1 MTDTKY
7 VRLADRLANGCC
19 VDISSGWSIAG
30 LDVVEVPTENTVAQ
44 EFVRINLQRGV
55 LEPASRAEFEE
66 VMEQG
71 SRDLLAEAG
80 IEVERHKIEGFYQ
93 EAHVVGLADE
103 ERRRIMAARGLGGGQ
118 LNYKDDVKRRQM
130 LVEAQEQLDDLDD
143 DETLDSVEQPDP
155 VSSVSRNLVG
165 GDPEKSGED
174 PADVDAATGGKGRS
188 EEGDDTPAAPAAKK
202 TTSKGSKK
210 SKKGAKRT

>member
-19 VDISSGWSIAG
+19 VDINSGWSIAG
-30 LDVVEVPTENTVAQ
+30 LDVVEVPENHAGAQ

-55 LEPASRAEFEE
+55 LEPASLAEFEE

-80 IEVERHKIEGFYQ
+80 IEVAPHKIEGFYQ

-118 LNYKDDVKRRQM
+118 MNYKDDVKRRQ
-130 LVEAQEQLDDLDD
+130 LLIEAQSQLDDLGD
-143 DETLDSVEQPDP
+143 DEPQDDVEQPEP
-155 VSSVSRNLVG
+155 VSSVSRVLVG

-174 PADVDAATGGKGRS
+174 ADEVDEDTDGEGRS
-188 EEGDDTPAAPAAKK
+188 EDDDDEDVTEDAPAKK
-202 TTSKGSKK
+202 TGKGSKK
-210 SKKGAKRT
+210 AKKGSR